1 MELSLFSQISQ
12 EIGLIPMAKEIPS
25 KEEAQELVKKS
36 LEGDRDAFKKLFVL
50 YRSAP
55 LPTNHPEIVAINT
68 IYMGF
73 FKARKIFERIPS

>member
-1 MELSLFSQISQ
+1 MELSLFSQISK
-12 EIGLIPMAKEIPS
+12 EIGMVPATKEIPS

-36 LEGDRDAFKKLFVL
+36 LEGDRDSFKKLFIL

-55 LPTNHPEIVAINT
+55 LPRNQPEIVAINT

-73 FKARKIFERIPS
+73 FKARQIFERMAS